1 MRLGAQFGHAAGNA
15 VQPFAHRRGKRAAW
29 LGELHAATAP
39 MKQRHAEFA
48 LQRLYLMADRAVG
61 DMQFGAG
68 TRKIPVARGDLK
80 GTQRGERRQ
89 ARGHP
94 V

>member
-1 MRLGAQFGHAAGNA
+1 
-15 VQPFAHRRGKRAAW
+15 
-29 LGELHAATAP
+29 

-89 ARGHP
+89 ARGP
-94 V
+94 RGERPDVPAPARLPTEMYCRLPL